1 MRVIGCFGSNGF
13 DLGCGLRELGL
24 GSSASAWENSI
35 DHGLVTRETLRGSK
49 KYWRQEFEQRVEE
62 RTETDEAHKRRR
74 ARMQGG

>member
-35 DHGLVTRETLRGSK
+35 DHGLVKHYADPKSIGDRNLSNEWKRG
-49 KYWRQEFEQRVEE
+49 
-62 RTETDEAHKRRR
+62 RRR
-74 ARMQGG
+74 TRRTRGDVRGCREDK